1 VEDAECE
8 FLDVFLFSL
17 LAWAEGWERGW
28 EGNRKI
34 KEMEWRG
41 EDVEDEVV
49 VAE

>member
-34 KEMEWRG
+34 KEME
-41 EDVEDEVV
+41 
-49 VAE
+49 